1 MHSEKYFT
9 PDFSRLALMLLPTF
23 LRKPLLCAVAQAMTS
38 VFGRMSVETAQWR
51 RTRMDDMLA
60 TGQVRIMR
68 HNLNTLLDSELRRI
82 QITDGTA
89 PVQWFAYV
97 RGRQTADVCPP
108 SREGMTTA
116 FPQCYRRGEAG
127 GELGFVV
134 RLPFDIYDD
143 EDKRKLCSAYVDK
156 HKLAGKTY
164 KIETL

>member
-68 HNLNTLLDSELRRI
+68 HNLNTLLDGGHITLAQYLARVPDGVIPKRDELFFEV
-82 QITDGTA
+82 TG
-89 PVQWFAYV
+89 
-97 RGRQTADVCPP
+97 
-108 SREGMTTA
+108 
-116 FPQCYRRGEAG
+116 GEANG
-127 GELGFVV
+127 
-134 RLPFDIYDD
+134 
-143 EDKRKLCSAYVDK
+143 
-156 HKLAGKTY
+156 
-164 KIETL
+164 